1 MIRHQERSSWRDVLS
16 EIGRIFREAREAKNI
31 TYKQVDQDLKIKP
44 RFIEALEEENFDM
57 FPSVPMMRGFM
68 RNYAEYLGMDSG
80 EVLSMYDNNGYSG
93 RRRGL
98 WRPKQ
103 SSFAPMPMNRSSGI
117 PFNPDALITFLLTL
131 ALIGSASFFAYT
143 QYIEPAQAEILS
155 GNFLEDNLDPQEDNL
170 ALTLPTPEPPPTNT
184 PAPTLTPTPEYYTG
198 VAVELEITE
207 RSWIQVLVDDVKVFD
222 GFIEAGE
229 QSRWDGEKRVA
240 IRAGNAGGVGVY
252 VNGQF
257 MGPMGEKDQVVD
269 QVWEKVEEDPAA
281 ENTATPT
288 PQP

>member
-44 RFIEALEEENFDM
+44 RFIEALEDENFDM
-57 FPSVPMMRGFM
+57 FPSVPMMRGFI

-103 SSFAPMPMNRSSGI
+103 SSFAPMPMNRSTGI
-117 PFNPDALITFLLTL
+117 PFNPDAFITFLLTL

-143 QYIEPAQAEILS
+143 QYIEPAQTEILN
-155 GNFLEDNLDPQEDNL
+155 GNFLEDNLDPQEADL
-170 ALTLPTPEPPPTNT
+170 ALTLPTPEPPPTGT

-198 VAVELEITE
+198 VAVELEIME

-229 QSRWDGEKRVA
+229 RSRWDGEKRVA
-240 IRAGNAGGVGVY
+240 IRAGTAGGVDVY

-257 MGPMGEKDQVVD
+257 MGPRGE
-269 QVWEKVEEDPAA
+269 
-281 ENTATPT
+281 
-288 PQP
+288 